1 MPPTAAGKLIE
12 LEYAGI
18 EDRKVRSQLRS
29 ATDLEVKVRGGGQS
43 PVFRGYFLTVCCP
56 SCACQF

>member
-1 MPPTAAGKLIE
+1 MPAAGKLIE

-29 ATDLEVKVRGGGQS
+29 ATDLEVKVR
-43 PVFRGYFLTVCCP
+43 FL
-56 SCACQF
+56 SCQGDDFFVSG